1 MVLGPAPVLMRWP
14 VFLLPGLLLPQG
26 RDEGEV
32 GHNQQSQ
39 MCRWPEVLL
48 LVGEC
53 SEEPVVI
60 LYAKKTELLSSA
72 AKCVQRQCTCTC
84 CYVASCTEDLRT
96 TEHYGSY
103 VLIFQDKTC
112 SSYSLETV
120 RRRPREVAT
129 VTRTLKLTQELKWGG
144 GDREEQDQLHRE
156 EALLN
161 FRTSGLWEELGRRT
175 SWIFA
180 WMNYKGSCNFVT
192 IQVEQSC
199 RG

>member
-1 MVLGPAPVLMRWP
+1 MLRRYICNLYGSGPCRCSPWRMTWRPATWSRWTP
-14 VFLLPGLLLPQG
+14 SPGTS
-26 RDEGEV
+26 EV
-32 GHNQQSQ
+32 GQDQQIQ
-39 MCRWPEVLL
+39 ICRWPEVLL

-53 SEEPVVI
+53 SEEPVVT
-60 LYAKKTELLSSA
+60 LSAKKTELLSSA

-120 RRRPREVAT
+120 RRCPREVAT

-144 GDREEQDQLHRE
+144 GDREEQDQRHRE
-156 EALLN
+156 EALPN
-161 FRTSGLWEELGRRT
+161 FRTSWASRKTRKEDELNLWILINEEQRFL
-175 SWIFA
+175 
-180 WMNYKGSCNFVT
+180 
-192 IQVEQSC
+192 
-199 RG
+199 